1 MVTPVL
7 RPEALQAI
15 HAPLQRYIEREV
27 GMPVDLLIPKAY
39 GDLIAMLERKTADV
53 AYVNG
58 VEYVMALRY
67 TGIVPIAVGLD
78 DLNFR
83 TSFIARASD
92 TTKSLAGFRGRR
104 LRLGESL
111 STAGYV
117 MARRFLVSQ
126 GLAPESAFA
135 DVTQSSTYEA
145 TAEAVR
151 DGKADLGAVSAFA
164 LDRIFT
170 RGVVRRDQVRV
181 VWVSPSFPDQFWI
194 VRSTLAT
201 PLRARLVEAFLTL
214 SPLESTH
221 AGVLS
226 AEGVTGYIPVER
238 QRFYA
243 VEEAVRSAGVLRRS
257 PSAR

>member
-1 MVTPVL
+1 MTPAL

-15 HAPLQRYIEREV
+15 HAPLQHYIEREV
-27 GMPVDLLIPKAY
+27 GLPVDLVIPRAY
-39 GDLIAMLERKTADV
+39 GDLVAMLDRKAADV

-58 VEYVMALRY
+58 VEYVIALRHAD
-67 TGIVPIAVGLD
+67 IAPIAVGLD
-78 DLNFR
+78 DLNFT

-135 DVTQSSTYEA
+135 DITQSSTHEE

-151 DGKADLGAVSAFA
+151 DGKADLGAVSTFA

-181 VWVSPSFPDQFWI
+181 VWVSPPFPDQFWI
-194 VRSTLAT
+194 ARSTLAA

-214 SPLESTH
+214 SPLDSVH
-221 AGVLS
+221 AGVLR

-243 VEEAVRSAGVLRRS
+243 VEEAVRNAGVLRRS
-257 PSAR
+257 SGAR